1 VFLFRLYH
9 PEYWYLPVVDIVRRL
24 VLTSGLIVIKDP
36 TIQLLVAL
44 AVSIGFIVVFRELK
58 PFYELETDLLAYVCG
73 KN

>member
-1 VFLFRLYH
+1 MFLFRLYH

-44 AVSIGFIVVFRELK
+44 AVSIGFIMVFRELK

-73 KN
+73 KS